1 MGMKEKTSGFFGEFK
16 AFISRGN
23 VLDLAVGIII
33 GGAFTAIVNSLV
45 NDMIM
50 PLVGLIIGGINFSD
64 LKIVLSPAV
73 GETAEVAICYGAFL
87 QQVLNFL
94 IIAFVVFL
102 LVKGVNSL
110 HRKKEQAPPAPPAPS
125 QELTVL
131 TEIRDL
137 LRENK
142 A

>member
-1 MGMKEKTSGFFGEFK
+1 MKEKTSGFFGEFK

>member
-1 MGMKEKTSGFFGEFK
+1 MQKKKTGFFGEFK

-45 NDMIM
+45 NDVIM

-64 LKIVLSPAV
+64 LKIVLAPAV
-73 GETAEVAICYGAFL
+73 GETAEVAIGYGAFL

-102 LVKGVNSL
+102 LVKGINSL
-110 HRKKEQAPPAPPAPS
+110 HRKKEQAPPPPPAPS
-125 QELTVL
+125 EELTVL